1 LTVLKRKPLP
11 FLREYFQGI
20 PPSVPQRKAWSF
32 NDKIGVDEGQF
43 GVFEIELAL
52 GFGEVLVTLQVVE
65 DSQVGDDDL
74 FDGLLV
80 FGVKWKILDVLF
92 FLFEAF

>member
-1 LTVLKRKPLP
+1 M
-11 FLREYFQGI
+11 
-20 PPSVPQRKAWSF
+20 
-32 NDKIGVDEGQF
+32 
-43 GVFEIELAL
+43 FEIELGL
-52 GFGEVLVTLQVVE
+52 GFGEVIVTLQVVK